1 MDKEIQAS
9 YIVAMNNEFRQ
20 YIKDATA
27 PVLIAD
33 AVALMGSKRRL
44 AKLLGCANQTFT
56 RFDQRAGE
64 QGTLSPMLSMRWRA
78 AVQWAQQHG
87 RRRPIAE
94 VLNALVD
101 GA

>member
-1 MDKEIQAS
+1 
-9 YIVAMNNEFRQ
+9 MNNEFQ
-20 YIKDATA
+20 QHLKNATA
-27 PVLIAD
+27 SVLISE
-33 AVALMGSKRRL
+33 AVAIMGSKRRL
-44 AKLLGCANQTFT
+44 ARLLGCANQTFT

-87 RRRPIAE
+87 RRRPIAD

-101 GA
+101 EQS